1 MGAMN
6 MTCRLYRETINVS
19 TRERFDV
26 VDVTGQ
32 IERIV
37 ETSGISKGMLYAYI
51 PHTTAAITINEAEP
65 GLIRDLTTY
74 IKELTKPGYS
84 WMHNRIDNNAHAHL
98 GQSTYGHSV
107 TVPVEGGRLML
118 GTWQRILLVEMDG
131 PRTRKIIVTVLGAD

>member
-1 MGAMN
+1 
-6 MTCRLYRETINVS
+6 MTCRLHRETINVS
-19 TRERFDV
+19 TSERFDV
-26 VDVTGQ
+26 IDVTGQ
-32 IERIV
+32 IEHIV
-37 ETSGISKGMLYAYI
+37 EASDISKGILHAYT

-65 GLIRDLTTY
+65 GLIKDLITY
-74 IKELTKPGYS
+74 IKELTKPGYK

-131 PRTRKIIVTVLGAD
+131 PRTRKIIVTVLGVD